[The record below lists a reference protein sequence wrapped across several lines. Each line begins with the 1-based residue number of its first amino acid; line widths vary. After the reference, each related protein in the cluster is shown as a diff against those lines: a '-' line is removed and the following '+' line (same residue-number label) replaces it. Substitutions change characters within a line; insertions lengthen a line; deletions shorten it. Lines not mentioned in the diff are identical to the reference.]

1 MLRMRASL
9 TRAGSRPFMNQ
20 RSPWICRTCRI
31 HQSASLLLPK
41 NDGESFPQQGV
52 TFKAIG
58 KRKKGALPMEDT
70 MTPVEREKVVEKMRI
85 KHTKFIEK
93 LQEYIRIR
101 KKMAEKLKKDAEHKK
116 KNKTKETGGPKT
128 ASVVAKTE
136 ENRVK
141 RAQEICEAAK
151 LFSVTPHTWPSVNRL
166 AITSDNLLLMHTAM
180 KETMQKM
187 EVEKGKPSSWLE
199 ASTQRAKNDA
209 LYYPLMGGAG
219 PLYGSMTGKANI
231 EVDSGDRTNTNDQPT
246 EGEPTNP
253 LLESTNEANGE
264 ASSKTIEDSGGKE
277 LENQEQGTSE
287 NSGKEEKKP
296 RKSAREK
303 KLEVDATTIT
313 AKDFQ
318 LEPIDLEQNVELRPL
333 SHGLDRVL
341 FNPGVTFLRDPR
353 SRVYNFDPY
362 LDSIMPVDEFDFDAL
377 GDYVTSS
384 KDTTLID
391 LARRSQKKYVGSTSS
406 MTAILSHL
414 HYLLSRWRPINVK
427 MLSKGFVAESENF
440 TRLSRL
446 PVSVILR
453 WKDGIYAI
461 DQDKEADSM
470 ETILLFLG
478 RSMEKM
484 LTLPPEVFQK
494 YHKSASHEIPDEVKN
509 ARERYHYTGFGDLLF
524 RSQLDAHDDRLP
536 GTGVFDLKT
545 RGVISIRMNA
555 AEPATGWGYQIK
567 TADGQ
572 FESFER
578 EYYDLIRSAF
588 MKYSLQV
595 RMGRM
600 DGCFVAYHNTKRIF
614 GFQYISIDEMDEALH
629 GSPEVGDQEFKLSL
643 KLLNEALDKAT
654 EKYPEQS
661 LRLWFETRE
670 SAMPFLYFSAEPIT
684 EEEVLASQERGADLN
699 VVLKQIKKSSR
710 PPGLDGM
717 GPRRNEPAVQK
728 SEPEMEEATLEET
741 TVGETVEETVEEIVE
756 ETAMEET
763 AVEETT
769 VEKTPT
775 EAATAELIEKGEEEA
790 RDTLSALQEGTEML
804 ESVTIEG
811 EKLIDPVRDARL
823 LAEGK
828 SGWEYLAAP
837 KTENS
842 TNGSVDPVAEES
854 AGSDNESTSTTEQIA
869 ENSATDDAAETAAAD
884 GPFVQVLVAQS
895 TVNGE
900 KVDRPTTL
908 NAKDVW
914 SVNYAFLEMDN
925 KAATKTL
932 GQIKRRKKEG
942 IEYDA
947 NWKSTFM
954 QHLKKLSL
962 QGERYAAQQRKEDEE
977 GDIVVYR
984 SRS

>member
-1 MLRMRASL
+1 MLRMKGSLSRANL
-9 TRAGSRPFMNQ
+9 RPFMGP
-20 RSPWICRTCRI
+20 RSPWVCRTCQI
-31 HQSASLLLPK
+31 HQSASLLSPK
-41 NDGESFPQQGV
+41 SKQKSTKLEERTFPDQEV
-52 TFKAIG
+52 TFKAVG
-58 KRKKGALPMEDT
+58 TRKRGALPMEDT
-70 MTPVEREKVVEKMRI
+70 MSSEDRQKVIDKKRKQHLKFMEKLQGYIDTRQKVAAKLRKDAENKKKNKVVEK
-85 KHTKFIEK
+85 K
-93 LQEYIRIR
+93 
-101 KKMAEKLKKDAEHKK
+101 
-116 KNKTKETGGPKT
+116 GPKT
-128 ASVVAKTE
+128 TAVVAGRE
-136 ENRVK
+136 ERHLQ
-141 RAQEICEAAK
+141 RAKEIFSAAK
-151 LFSVTPHTWPSVNRL
+151 LFTMTPPTWPGVKRM
-166 AITSDNLLLMHTAM
+166 AITSEDLMLMHRAM
-180 KETMQKM
+180 KETMGKIGAEAGKKGSWLETSTQVAKNDAIYYPMMAPGALEEM
-187 EVEKGKPSSWLE
+187 ERKLE
-199 ASTQRAKNDA
+199 AST
-209 LYYPLMGGAG
+209 
-219 PLYGSMTGKANI
+219 
-231 EVDSGDRTNTNDQPT
+231 GDETKTNDTSTKESLSDTANEVIDETPGKVT
-246 EGEPTNP
+246 EGTGQEA
-253 LLESTNEANGE
+253 LDNE
-264 ASSKTIEDSGGKE
+264 T
-277 LENQEQGTSE
+277 EQ
-287 NSGKEEKKP
+287 KEKKP
-296 RKSAREK
+296 RKNAKEK

-313 AKDFQ
+313 ATEFQ
-318 LEPIDLEQNVELRPL
+318 LQPIDLEQNVGLRPL

-377 GDYVTSS
+377 GDYITSS

-391 LARRSQKKYVGSTSS
+391 LARESNRKYVGSTSS
-406 MTAILSHL
+406 MTSILSHL

-461 DQDKEADSM
+461 DQDKEVDSM

-494 YHKSASHEIPDEVKN
+494 YHKSASHEIPEEVKN

-555 AEPATGWGYQIK
+555 AEPAVGWGYQIK

-629 GSPEVGDQEFKLSL
+629 GTPEIGDQEFKLSL
-643 KLLNEALDKAT
+643 KLLNEALNRAT
-654 EKYPEQS
+654 EKYPGQS

-670 SAMPFLYFSAEPIT
+670 SAMPFLYFAAEPIT
-684 EEEVLASQERGADLN
+684 EEEILASQEREADLN
-699 VVLKQIKKSSR
+699 VVLNQIKKSSQ
-710 PPGLDGM
+710 PSGLDSM
-717 GPRRNEPAVQK
+717 GPRRNSPSVEIEEEERGGRVQENA
-728 SEPEMEEATLEET
+728 SVA
-741 TVGETVEETVEEIVE
+741 
-756 ETAMEET
+756 
-763 AVEETT
+763 
-769 VEKTPT
+769 TPT
-775 EAATAELIEKGEEEA
+775 EAATEEIIEEYKEQA
-790 RDTLSALQEGTEML
+790 QSTLSALQEGTEML
-804 ESVTIEG
+804 ESVTIDG
-811 EKLIDPVRDARL
+811 EKLVDPERDSRL

-828 SGWEYLAAP
+828 SGWEYLAVP
-837 KTENS
+837 KTEVS
-842 TNGSVDPVAEES
+842 TEGTVEGAPEEPAE
-854 AGSDNESTSTTEQIA
+854 SDDESTTE
-869 ENSATDDAAETAAAD
+869 EAAESSTADDTAKTPEAD
-884 GPFVQVLVAQS
+884 GPFVQVLVTQS
-895 TVNGE
+895 TVNGN
-900 KVDRPTTL
+900 KVDRPVTL

-914 SVNYAFLEMDN
+914 SVNYAFLDMDK

-932 GQIKRRKKEG
+932 SQIKRRKKEG
-942 IEYDA
+942 IEFDA
-947 NWKSTFM
+947 DWKSTFM

-977 GDIVVYR
+977 GDLVVYR

>member
-1 MLRMRASL
+1 
-9 TRAGSRPFMNQ
+9 
-20 RSPWICRTCRI
+20 
-31 HQSASLLLPK
+31 
-41 NDGESFPQQGV
+41 
-52 TFKAIG
+52 
-58 KRKKGALPMEDT
+58 MEDT
-70 MTPVEREKVVEKMRI
+70 MSDEDRQRV
-85 KHTKFIEK
+85 IEK
-93 LQEYIRIR
+93 KR
-101 KKMAEKLKKDAEHKK
+101 KQHVKFVQKLEEFIATRTRTAAKLRKDAEYKK
-116 KNKTKETGGPKT
+116 KNKIVEKRGPKT
-128 ASVVAKTE
+128 ASLVANKE
-136 ENRVK
+136 ERQLK
-141 RAQEICEAAK
+141 RAQEIYDAAK
-151 LFSVTPHTWPSVNRL
+151 LFTMTPHTWPSVSRM
-166 AITSDNLLLMHTAM
+166 AITSESLMLMHTAM
-180 KETMQKM
+180 KETMEKM
-187 EVEKGKPSSWLE
+187 KVNTAKANSWFEVSQQL
-199 ASTQRAKNDA
+199 AKNDA
-209 LYYPLMGGAG
+209 LYYPLIAKVES
-219 PLYGSMTGKANI
+219 PQESTGKEANP
-231 EVDSGDRTNTNDQPT
+231 ETNDTATQ
-246 EGEPTNP
+246 GELTTSPSEAANGATDKAP
-253 LLESTNEANGE
+253 GKVTGDAGGEVLGNEAQEG
-264 ASSKTIEDSGGKE
+264 SKET
-277 LENQEQGTSE
+277 
-287 NSGKEEKKP
+287 EKKEKKS
-296 RKSAREK
+296 RKSAKEK
-303 KLEVDATTIT
+303 KLEVDATTIS

-318 LEPIDLEQNVELRPL
+318 LQPIDLEQNVELRPL

-391 LARRSQKKYVGSTSS
+391 LARESKRKYVGSTSS
-406 MTAILSHL
+406 MTSILSHL

-446 PVSVILR
+446 PVSVVLR

-461 DQDKEADSM
+461 DQDKEVDSM

-484 LTLPPEVFQK
+484 LTLPPEVFRK
-494 YHKSASHEIPDEVKN
+494 YHKSASHEIPEEVKN

-555 AEPATGWGYQIK
+555 AEPAVGWGYQIK

-629 GSPEVGDQEFKLSL
+629 GSPEIGDQEFKLSL
-643 KLLNEALDKAT
+643 KLLNEALDRAT
-654 EKYPEQS
+654 QKYPEQS

-670 SAMPFLYFSAEPIT
+670 SAMPFLYFAAEPIT
-684 EEEVLASQERGADLN
+684 EEEIAASQEREADIN
-699 VVLKQIKKSSR
+699 VVLDQIRKSSR
-710 PPGLDGM
+710 PPGLDAM
-717 GPRRNEPAVQK
+717 GPRRNNPPVEA
-728 SEPEMEEATLEET
+728 EEMEI
-741 TVGETVEETVEEIVE
+741 EEIS
-756 ETAMEET
+756 
-763 AVEETT
+763 AV
-769 VEKTPT
+769 KTPT
-775 EAATAELIEKGEEEA
+775 EAATEEIIEEDKEEA
-790 RDTLSALQEGTEML
+790 QNTLSALQEGKEML
-804 ESVTIEG
+804 ESVTVEG
-811 EKLIDPVRDARL
+811 EKLVDPERDARL

-837 KTENS
+837 KTDGSTEGAVEPATENA
-842 TNGSVDPVAEES
+842 AEEP
-854 AGSDNESTSTTEQIA
+854 AESDDESTTEEIA
-869 ENSATDDAAETAAAD
+869 ENSATDDAAKTPAADD

-895 TVNGE
+895 TVNGN

-908 NAKDVW
+908 DAKDVW
-914 SVNYAFLEMDN
+914 SVNYAFLDMDQ

-932 GQIKRRKKEG
+932 SQIKRRKKEG
-942 IEYDA
+942 IEFDA

-977 GDIVVYR
+977 GDVVVYR

>member
-1 MLRMRASL
+1 MLRMKGSL
-9 TRAGSRPFMNQ
+9 TRAGLRPSAFMNQ
-20 RSPWICRTCRI
+20 RSPWVCRTCQI
-31 HQSASLLLPK
+31 HQSASFLLPK
-41 NDGESFPQQGV
+41 SKEESFPKREV
-52 TFKAIG
+52 TFKG
-58 KRKKGALPMEDT
+58 VGMRKNGALPVEDT
-70 MTPVEREKVVEKMRI
+70 MTEEERRKVVEKMRK

-93 LQEYIRIR
+93 LQDYINI
-101 KKMAEKLKKDAEHKK
+101 KTKMAAKYKRDAEIKKRDKLKDR
-116 KNKTKETGGPKT
+116 GGPKT
-128 ASVVAKTE
+128 ASVVASRE
-136 ENRVK
+136 ERMAM
-141 RAQEICEAAK
+141 RATEICEAAK
-151 LFSVTPHTWPSVNRL
+151 LFSMTPHTWPSVNRM
-166 AITSDNLLLMHTAM
+166 AITSDNLLLMHAAM
-180 KETMQKM
+180 KETMGKMNVNKARPTSWREESNQK
-187 EVEKGKPSSWLE
+187 
-199 ASTQRAKNDA
+199 AINDA
-209 LYYPLMGGAG
+209 LYYPIIAKIEPVHGIK
-219 PLYGSMTGKANI
+219 TGKSKQK
-231 EVDSGDRTNTNDQPT
+231 VDAEDKTDNDDKPT
-246 EGEPTNP
+246 QEEPTKS
-253 LLESTNEANGE
+253 LSESAEEANDEISVEAAGE
-264 ASSKTIEDSGGKE
+264 AEGNE
-277 LENQEQGTSE
+277 LENEGQE
-287 NSGKEEKKP
+287 NSEGAGKKDRRP
-296 RKSAREK
+296 RKSAKEK
-303 KLEVDATTIT
+303 KLEVDATTIN
-313 AKDFQ
+313 AKDFK

-391 LARRSQKKYVGSTSS
+391 LARESQKRYVGSTSS

-414 HYLLSRWRPINVK
+414 HYLLSRWRPINIK
-427 MLSKGFVAESENF
+427 MLSKGFVAESANF

-578 EYYDLIRSAF
+578 EYYDLMRSAF

-629 GSPEVGDQEFKLSL
+629 GSTEVGEQEFKLSL
-643 KLLNEALDKAT
+643 KLLNEALEKAT
-654 EKYPEQS
+654 QKYPEQS

-670 SAMPFLYFSAEPIT
+670 SAMPFLYFAAEPVT
-684 EEEVLASQERGADLN
+684 EEEILASQERAADLN
-699 VVLKQIKKSSR
+699 VVLNQIRKSPR
-710 PPGLDGM
+710 PPGLEGM
-717 GPRRNEPAVQK
+717 GPVRNETEVEEEIE
-728 SEPEMEEATLEET
+728 SEIEEAST
-741 TVGETVEETVEEIVE
+741 
-756 ETAMEET
+756 
-763 AVEETT
+763 
-769 VEKTPT
+769 EKTPT
-775 EAATAELIEKGEEEA
+775 EAAVQEIIEDEEEKA
-790 RDTLSALQEGTEML
+790 QDTLSALQEGTEML

-811 EKLIDPVRDARL
+811 EKLIDPERDAKL

-837 KTENS
+837 KTDDS
-842 TNGSVDPVAEES
+842 TDGSADPVAEES
-854 AGSDNESTSTTEQIA
+854 AESDDESTTTTE
-869 ENSATDDAAETAAAD
+869 EVTGDSETDETAETAAGD
-884 GPFVQVLVAQS
+884 DPFVQVLVAQN

-914 SVNYAFLEMDN
+914 SVNYAFLEMDK

-932 GQIKRRKKEG
+932 AQIKRRKREG
-942 IEYDA
+942 IDYDA
-947 NWKSTFM
+947 NWKTTFM
-954 QHLKKLSL
+954 QHLKKLSR
-962 QGERYAAQQRKEDEE
+962 QGEQYAAQQRKEDEE
-977 GDIVVYR
+977 GDIVIYR
-984 SRS
+984 RRS